1 MPGRILIVDDEKDM
15 LALLRRMISEER
27 DYEVITENDP
37 KRALERFRAQP
48 VELVMTD
55 LKMPGMD
62 GIGLLEAVKKLQ
74 PKTAVIVLTAF
85 ATIET
90 AVEAT
95 QKGAFDYITKPFRQ
109 ERILLT
115 VDKAMQW
122 QEMVRENLA
131 LRQALAEKEGFASL
145 VGASPVMRDIFERI
159 RQVAPTT
166 GTVLITGPS
175 GTGKELVARAVH
187 QHSLRSQKKMVTVN
201 CTAIPQEVLESELFG
216 HVKGAFTGAWKEKKG
231 LVEEAHEGSLFLDE
245 IGDLSPHL
253 QTKLLRLLQ
262 EGEYKPVG
270 SVVTK
275 KADLRFI
282 AATNHD
288 LKTGIREKLFR
299 EDLYY
304 RLNVI
309 QFELPP
315 LRERKEDI
323 ALLSRHFLAQYAAV
337 NRKTVTDISPEA
349 MQVLMAYEFPGN
361 VRELEN
367 IMERGVIFCRG
378 HSLSVA
384 DLQLESVSAAAA
396 PLRMKARRRRRLSAR
411 PRNAPSSTFTSSTSA
426 ACSSIRRQHQ
436 PRGGGRRDPA
446 PVPAPTDQGGGDRGH
461 GLQVQG
467 VKAAP
472 KARLSAC
479 GGLRFIPSASGGL
492 RRTIC
497 TPRAARY
504 ARLESELWAQPSGR
518 LVLEKFSC
526 GSGFQPRYTSR
537 HDVSHT

>member
-1 MPGRILIVDDEKDM
+1 
-15 LALLRRMISEER
+15 
-27 DYEVITENDP
+27 
-37 KRALERFRAQP
+37 
-48 VELVMTD
+48 
-55 LKMPGMD
+55 
-62 GIGLLEAVKKLQ
+62 
-74 PKTAVIVLTAF
+74 
-85 ATIET
+85 
-90 AVEAT
+90 
-95 QKGAFDYITKPFRQ
+95 
-109 ERILLT
+109 
-115 VDKAMQW
+115 
-122 QEMVRENLA
+122 
-131 LRQALAEKEGFASL
+131 
-145 VGASPVMRDIFERI
+145 
-159 RQVAPTT
+159 
-166 GTVLITGPS
+166 VLITGPS

-323 ALLSRHFLAQYAAV
+323 ALLSRHFLTKYAAV
-337 NRKTVTDISPEA
+337 NRKAVTDISPEA

-384 DLQLESVSAAAA
+384 DLQLESVPASAPPADEGMMAEMPFREA
-396 PLRMKARRRRRLSAR
+396 KERAIQYFHRQY
-411 PRNAPSSTFTSSTSA
+411 
-426 ACSSIRRQHQ
+426 IRHLLEQH
-436 PRGGGRRDPA
+436 GGNI
-446 PVPAPTDQGGGDRGH
+446 
-461 GLQVQG
+461 
-467 VKAAP
+467 
-472 KARLSAC
+472 S
-479 GGLRFIPSASGGL
+479 
-492 RRTIC
+492 
-497 TPRAARY
+497 RAAEAAGIQRQY
-504 ARLESELWAQPSGR
+504 LHRLIKEAGIETTDFKSKE
-518 LVLEKFSC
+518 
-526 GSGFQPRYTSR
+526 
-537 HDVSHT
+537 